1 MRIFYAMV
9 VTLCASDLVS
19 AAPPNDVIRSGT
31 PITLGQYCTAVKG
44 SMQGCNSLV
53 EILKENAGKLVCSL
67 LRETRRGEV
76 PKLGAF
82 GQSDK
87 RLSLV

>member
-53 EILKENAGKLVCSL
+53 GDFERECRQVGMQFVAGNT
-67 LRETRRGEV
+67 EGRGPQARCIRPE
-76 PKLGAF
+76 
-82 GQSDK
+82 
-87 RLSLV
+87 